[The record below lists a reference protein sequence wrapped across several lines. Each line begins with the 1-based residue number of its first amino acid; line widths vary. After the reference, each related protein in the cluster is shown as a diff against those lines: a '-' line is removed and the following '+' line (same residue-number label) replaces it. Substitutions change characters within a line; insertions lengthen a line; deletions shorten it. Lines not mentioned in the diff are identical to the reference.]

1 MPVTPPLFTIL
12 DSVGSTNNYAMA
24 KVHAGLAKH
33 GNAYYCA
40 NQTEG
45 KGQRGKNWHT
55 GNGQNIALSIVTQP
69 SPLLIRDQFKLSAA
83 VALAC
88 YEFFSA
94 YAGTGTTIK
103 WPNDIFWNDRKAGG
117 ILIENVIGSN
127 FNGSNGNLQQ
137 DAGSVWKFAIVG
149 IGININQILFDTALK
164 NIVSLKQITGMEY
177 DVVLLAKEL
186 HFKVLSKIENLSTNS
201 FGAILEQY
209 NQHLYKRDCKVKLKK
224 GNIVFE
230 TTVKLVTDT
239 GELYTADAVEHY
251 FNFGDVQWI
260 L

>member
-40 NQTEG
+40 IQTEG

-55 GNGQNIALSIVTQP
+55 GNGQNIALSIIIQP
-69 SPLLIRDQFKLSAA
+69 AQLLVRQQFILSAL

-88 YEFFSA
+88 YEFFEA
-94 YAGTGTTIK
+94 YAGDETKIK
-103 WPNDIFWNDRKAGG
+103 WPNDIYWNDRKAGG
-117 ILIENVIGSN
+117 ILIENVIGSVKQEN
-127 FNGSNGNLQQ
+127 TDIYQNVNTI
-137 DAGSVWKFAIVG
+137 WKYAIVG
-149 IGININQILFDTALK
+149 IGININQILFDKELS
-164 NIVSLKQITGMEY
+164 NVVSLKQITGKNY
-177 DVVLLAKEL
+177 DVIDLAKAL
-186 HFKVLSKIENLSTNS
+186 HFKVLNMLDKLSANS
-201 FGAILEQY
+201 FEEILFLY
-209 NQHLYKRDCKVKLKK
+209 NQHLYKKDCLVKLKK

-230 TTVKLVTDT
+230 TRIKSVSEK
-239 GELYTADAVEHY
+239 GELCTIDAVERF
-251 FNFGDVQWI
+251 FNFGEVQWV